1 MGRKVFICDGPPRP
15 PFLIEISRRQ
25 RYTAAILNLSPD
37 KMNTTPSPTTPEP
50 PPPSAPPEEL
60 KPWYY
65 QYWFLYP
72 SFMFW
77 PVWSILILRSPW
89 HNGLISGAI
98 AWAALFVGSYAVYTW
113 GIGGRDGFE
122 GLLAGQTTAGVLLT
136 GQIILPGLLLT
147 VITQSHW
154 LRCRRRIMS
163 AARGGGVA
171 GNSRK
176 TPRSSSR
183 RRDKRRRK
191 SR

>member
-1 MGRKVFICDGPPRP
+1 MNNTPP
-15 PFLIEISRRQ
+15 
-25 RYTAAILNLSPD
+25 
-37 KMNTTPSPTTPEP
+37 PTSEQQP
-50 PPPSAPPEEL
+50 PPPPPEEL

-113 GIGGRDGFE
+113 GLGGRPGLDSLLSGQFTSAN
-122 GLLAGQTTAGVLLT
+122 LLAGQIL
-136 GQIILPGLLLT
+136 LPGLLLT
-147 VITQSHW
+147 IITQSHW
-154 LRCRRRIMS
+154 LRNRRPIMAAARRRGS
-163 AARGGGVA
+163 TPAVKAAA
-171 GNSRK
+171 NPQNPNP
-176 TPRSSSR
+176 THR
-183 RRDKRRRK
+183 RQPNRRRRK